1 MKRKLFSILIAVMVI
16 YLVGSTYIYVNSQ
29 QMVASAE
36 AETTKVAKDVGLTN
50 ITDFYVFNKD
60 ETYYAVMGENSEGR
74 QVYFAYQPDT
84 EYQKMGF
91 VDEMVNEDN
100 AYSLTKY
107 EMPDV
112 NVRTANLGI
121 ENDTFV
127 WEVSFTDADGRLGYH
142 YINATTGEWYETIND
157 L

>member
-1 MKRKLFSILIAVMVI
+1 MKRKLFSTLIAVMVI
-16 YLVGSTYIYVNSQ
+16 YLVGSTYVYANSQ
-29 QMVASAE
+29 QMVANAE
-36 AETTKVAKDVGLTN
+36 AKTTQAAKDAGLTN

-74 QVYFAYQPDT
+74 QVYFAYQPDSDK
-84 EYQKMGF
+84 QKMGF

-100 AYSLTKY
+100 AFSLTRY

-112 NVRTANLGI
+112 NVRSANLGI

>member
-1 MKRKLFSILIAVMVI
+1 
-16 YLVGSTYIYVNSQ
+16 
-29 QMVASAE
+29 
-36 AETTKVAKDVGLTN
+36 
-50 ITDFYVFNKD
+50 
-60 ETYYAVMGENSEGR
+60 
-74 QVYFAYQPDT
+74 
-84 EYQKMGF
+84 MGF

-100 AYSLTKY
+100 AFSLTRY

>member
-1 MKRKLFSILIAVMVI
+1 
-16 YLVGSTYIYVNSQ
+16 
-29 QMVASAE
+29 
-36 AETTKVAKDVGLTN
+36 
-50 ITDFYVFNKD
+50 
-60 ETYYAVMGENSEGR
+60 
-74 QVYFAYQPDT
+74 
-84 EYQKMGF
+84 
-91 VDEMVNEDN
+91 
-100 AYSLTKY
+100 
-107 EMPDV
+107 MPDV